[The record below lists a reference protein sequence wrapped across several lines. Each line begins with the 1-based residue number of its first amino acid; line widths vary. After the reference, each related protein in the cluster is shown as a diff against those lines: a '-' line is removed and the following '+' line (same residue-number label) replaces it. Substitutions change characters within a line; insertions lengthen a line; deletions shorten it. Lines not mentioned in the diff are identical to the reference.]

1 MGRKGARLTE
11 QATEIAEGLT
21 AELAALGAIESR
33 KMFGCYGIYADSV
46 MFMLVN
52 SEGLPFLRVD
62 ESFRAE
68 LEAEAAE
75 PHGKMPYLT
84 VPGWP
89 EPSDLLGP
97 AARALEIARAAK
109 A

>member
-11 QATEIAEGLT
+11 QATETAERLS
-21 AELAALGAIESR
+21 AELAPLGEIGSR
-33 KMFGCYGIYADSV
+33 KMFGGHGIYAGSV

-52 SEGLPFLRVD
+52 SDGLPFLRVD
-62 ESFRAE
+62 EAFRAE
-68 LEAEAAE
+68 LEAEGAE
-75 PHGKMPYLT
+75 AHGKMPYLS

-89 EPSDLLGP
+89 EPTNLLGS
-97 AARALEIARAAK
+97 ADRALEIARAAK